1 MALFKNLKRF
11 YYQGSKD
18 KLSDRRTVDPHIRE
32 LAAACVSLEAVSE
45 INMKSTSSLNARL
58 RRNVDGEVCEIEF
71 RERYGFDFEFGNE
84 DEAFAWP
91 FDGEYETGLTGEDRS
106 CLSQ

>member
-1 MALFKNLKRF
+1 
-11 YYQGSKD
+11 
-18 KLSDRRTVDPHIRE
+18 
-32 LAAACVSLEAVSE
+32 
-45 INMKSTSSLNARL
+45 
-58 RRNVDGEVCEIEF
+58 VDGKVSEIEF
-71 RERYGFDFEFGNE
+71 RERYGFDLEFGNE